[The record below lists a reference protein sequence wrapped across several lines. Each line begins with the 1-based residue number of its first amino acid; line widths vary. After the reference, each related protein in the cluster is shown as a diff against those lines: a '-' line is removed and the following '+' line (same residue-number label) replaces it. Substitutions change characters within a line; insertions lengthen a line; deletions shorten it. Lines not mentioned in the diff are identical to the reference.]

1 MVPNGLRL
9 RLRVGLGL
17 VLALGLGLGLKLWFG
32 VQIKLWTFYRDVG
45 VFHPL
50 RLELRII
57 AKEISHLF
65 FAIDQVLKGTINSE
79 MIGLFVKSRICYI
92 EYCLFYPLEQLN

>member
-1 MVPNGLRL
+1 MCTKYIFSGPVPLL
-9 RLRVGLGL
+9 L
-17 VLALGLGLGLKLWFG
+17 
-32 VQIKLWTFYRDVG
+32 YY
-45 VFHPL
+45 
-50 RLELRII
+50 LRII

-65 FAIDQVLKGTINSE
+65 FAIDQVLKGTTTINSE